1 MYTCLLAKPV
11 VDIILGLWSIIYC
24 YLFSLV
30 CLSENSLQA
39 ALTISRL
46 RNVCVYY
53 TLHNLK
59 DIEEYVYI
67 IHCIILKT

>member
-1 MYTCLLAKPV
+1 MYTYLLAKPV

-46 RNVCVYY
+46 RNMCVYY
-53 TLHNLK
+53 T
-59 DIEEYVYI
+59 
-67 IHCIILKT
+67 